1 MTTVRV
7 TRIDPKVM
15 LRFSLLLAGCL
26 WLMVMVAAVL
36 VWVVAAVTGTLSNF
50 EDLLAELLAEGS
62 FRLEPSKLLLG
73 SAGLAIVL
81 FGTSAVL
88 SGVLSALFNLIAGRI
103 GGLKLGVA
111 EEIEEIDE
119 S

>member
-7 TRIDPKVM
+7 TRINPGVM

-62 FRLEPSKLLLG
+62 FRLEPAKLLLG

-81 FGTSAVL
+81 FATSAVL
-88 SGVLSALFNLIAGRI
+88 SGVFSVLFNLIAGRI
-103 GGLKLGVA
+103 GGLEFSLA
-111 EEIEEIDE
+111 EEIDG

>member
-7 TRIDPKVM
+7 TRINPGVM

-26 WLMVMVAAVL
+26 WLMVMVAGVL
-36 VWVVAAVTGTLSNF
+36 VWVVAAITGTLSNF

-62 FRLEPSKLLLG
+62 FRLEPFKLLLG

-81 FGTSAVL
+81 FGTAAVL
-88 SGVLSALFNLIAGRI
+88 SAVFSALFNLIAGRI
-103 GGLKLGVA
+103 GGLEFSVA
-111 EEIEEIDE
+111 DEIDE
-119 S
+119 T